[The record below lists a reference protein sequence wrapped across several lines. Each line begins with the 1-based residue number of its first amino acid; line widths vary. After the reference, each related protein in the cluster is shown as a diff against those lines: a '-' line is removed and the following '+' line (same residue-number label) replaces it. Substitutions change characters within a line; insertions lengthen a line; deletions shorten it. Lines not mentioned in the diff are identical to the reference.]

1 MHAAVAAGYYPDIQE
16 AAEKMGK
23 IKDDVVNPIPEN
35 SAVYDRLYSEYKALY
50 DTFGRGGNDVM
61 KRLRKI
67 RHEVLTADGQ
77 KDED

>member
-1 MHAAVAAGYYPDIQE
+1 M
-16 AAEKMGK
+16 
-23 IKDDVVNPIPEN
+23 VNPIPEN